1 MEEESKKKEFKLIQD
16 ILDGKQDRYRI
27 LVNRYAS
34 MVFSIVGKF
43 VDRQADR
50 EELAQQIFVKA
61 YERLD
66 SFKRQSK
73 FSSWL
78 YTLARNHCLDYAK
91 NVRRS
96 NKEFG
101 EMESQELEAN
111 MKVED
116 LPDDDIEKQE
126 ERAIL
131 KKALSVITPIHAE
144 AFLMKYRDNMTYKAM
159 SQRLEVTES
168 ALKARVHR
176 ARKELQAYIKEN
188 T

>member
-1 MEEESKKKEFKLIQD
+1 MDDSKEKEFQLIQD
-16 ILDGKQDRYRI
+16 ILDGQQDRYRI
-27 LVNRYAS
+27 LVDRYAP
-34 MVFSIVGKF
+34 MIFSIVGKF
-43 VDRQADR
+43 VNRQSDK

-61 YERLD
+61 YERLE

-101 EMESQELEAN
+101 AMDEGELEEK

-116 LPDDDIEKQE
+116 LPDSQMESKEWKTILE
-126 ERAIL
+126 E
-131 KKALSVITPIHAE
+131 ALAFITPMYAE